1 MKEVQKCV
9 GRRSHPPRLLR
20 ASEEFEAG
28 WLIVQVQWYH
38 YEKEHDRSNPSTR
51 AYRLKPEKKW
61 IVVNALL
68 FIKGLGFE
76 TDPQQRSLRSGST
89 DLKHFSMDSH
99 NSIMNC
105 MASPSAAA

>member
-1 MKEVQKCV
+1 LRRKSEAEGGHATVKEVQKCV
-9 GRRSHPPRLLR
+9 GRNAHPPRLLR

-68 FIKGLGFE
+68 PKS
-76 TDPQQRSLRSGST
+76 R
-89 DLKHFSMDSH
+89 
-99 NSIMNC
+99 
-105 MASPSAAA
+105 A